1 MKVLLYDSDDVYLH
15 LLRDNLNQ
23 DDYTLVVEQ
32 DALKL
37 FDHLEGDVPELIIS
51 NFNQYRGGV
60 ELVNAVLA
68 RLEPPFPY
76 ILFLTEDHSETL
88 AVNCLGPIPGDFIST
103 PLRSEEFQARIIVAE
118 KAIALQ
124 NLLRAQKD
132 YPPDIALYD
141 PLTNVLNRQAVYE
154 RGLVELNRSQ
164 RQKTPVCL
172 AMIELINAA
181 EIARQNGE
189 GISNQAIR
197 FVARAIRANLRLYD
211 VVGRWMD
218 GRFMLVLPG
227 LPIEHTR
234 NVIER
239 IIMAIQS
246 VRIRSEDQDQID
258 LVIAAGYTWSD
269 QGEALPLVELIQR
282 ASSAIDRA
290 TVLEHQDKLIAYSE
304 AVR

>member
-1 MKVLLYDSDDVYLH
+1 MKVLLYDSDDVHLH
-15 LLRDNLNQ
+15 LLKDNLNQ
-23 DDYTLVVEQ
+23 EDYSLVVEQ

-37 FDHLEGDVPELIIS
+37 FDHLEGDAPELIIS

-60 ELVNAVLA
+60 DLVNAVLA

-103 PLRSEEFQARIIVAE
+103 PLRPEEFRARIIVAE

-132 YPPDIALYD
+132 YPSDIALYD

-172 AMIELINAA
+172 AMVELVNAA

-239 IIMAIQS
+239 IVRAIQS
-246 VRIRSEDQDQID
+246 VRIRSGEQDQID

-269 QGEALPLVELIQR
+269 QGEALPLVELIHR
-282 ASSAIDRA
+282 ASSAIDQA
-290 TVLEHQDKLIAYSE
+290 TMLEHQEKLIAYSE
-304 AVR
+304 VIR